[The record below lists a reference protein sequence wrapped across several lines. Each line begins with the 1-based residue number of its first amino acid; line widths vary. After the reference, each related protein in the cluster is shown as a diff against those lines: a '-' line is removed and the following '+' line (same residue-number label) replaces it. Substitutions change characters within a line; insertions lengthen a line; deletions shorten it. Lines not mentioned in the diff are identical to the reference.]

1 MYVPDMTKEETGLD
15 TLNLTWSVCVQ
26 VDLVVCCTRVD
37 LHYETIKPSIQQGKS
52 VYVEWPLASNLSQ
65 ALELASLAKQKGA
78 KTMVGLQGQ
87 FSPIVNKVKSMIE
100 QGALGKVLSSS
111 VVGIGG
117 VRSRDSIP
125 SSLKYFTE
133 RSVGGNIVTIGFGH
147 SE

>member
-15 TLNLTWSVCVQ
+15 TLSLTWSVCVQ

-78 KTMVGLQGQ
+78 KTMVGYNSHPL
-87 FSPIVNKVKSMIE
+87 
-100 QGALGKVLSSS
+100 
-111 VVGIGG
+111 
-117 VRSRDSIP
+117 
-125 SSLKYFTE
+125 
-133 RSVGGNIVTIGFGH
+133 
-147 SE
+147 